1 MKRLLF
7 VLPLALLLIAGCK
20 EKRSFTEVRTG
31 EVWLAQI
38 GFEDGSKRDFTVV
51 TDVLYAG
58 EDTSSRYK
66 MVFYLPDGW
75 DNSYPLFLTR
85 YVPVDFGSPYAAY
98 QGMPYAEA
106 ALQEG
111 NMIVVLV
118 AYNDW
123 TAIPDILLAEHF
135 LKANDDDL
143 PGDSKN
149 ILTAADFDFDADIV
163 VE

>member
-1 MKRLLF
+1 MRRLLF
-7 VLPLALLLIAGCK
+7 VLPLALLLLAGCK
-20 EKRSFTEVRTG
+20 EKRCFTEVRTG
-31 EVWLAQI
+31 EVWLYQM
-38 GFEDGSKRDFTVV
+38 GFEDGSERDFTVV

-75 DNSYPLFLTR
+75 DNTYPLFLTR
-85 YVPVDFGSPYAAY
+85 YMPVDVLSPYDAY
-98 QGMPYAEA
+98 HGMPYAEA

-118 AYNDW
+118 AYNEW

-135 LKANDDDL
+135 LKAYDDDL
-143 PGDSKN
+143 PGDSKH
-149 ILTAADFDFDADIV
+149 ILTAADFDF
-163 VE
+163 E